1 MAGNLTEMNYM
12 KERSFIDTKIL
23 IYTDDA
29 DSPEKQ
35 AIAVGLIESG
45 WQNGNAVLST
55 QVLQEYFSASTR
67 KLKLPA
73 EKAQRKIE
81 LLSHLEIA
89 SIEHQDIVRAIEL
102 HRLHSFSFWDSL
114 IVRMAQKTGCTV
126 LYSEDMQHG
135 QKLSGLRIIN
145 PFNARATAYK

>member
-1 MAGNLTEMNYM
+1 M
-12 KERSFIDTKIL
+12 KERSFIDTNIL

-35 AIAVGLIESG
+35 KVAVKLIESG
-45 WQNGNAVLST
+45 WHNGNAVLST

-67 KLKLPA
+67 KLHLPA
-73 EKAQRKIE
+73 DKAQRKIE

-89 SIEHQDIVRAIEL
+89 SIGHQDIVRAIEL

-114 IVRMAQKTGCTV
+114 IVRMAQKTGCAI

-135 QKLSGLRIIN
+135 QKLGGLKIIN
-145 PFNARATAYK
+145 PFK

>member
-1 MAGNLTEMNYM
+1 M
-12 KERSFIDTKIL
+12 KERSFIDSNIL
-23 IYTDDA
+23 IYSDDA
-29 DSPEKQ
+29 DEPEKQ
-35 AIAVGLIESG
+35 KVALDLLKSG
-45 WQNGNAVLST
+45 WNNGNAVLST

-73 EKAQRKIE
+73 EHAQRKIE

-114 IVRMAQKTGCTV
+114 IVRMAQKTACAI
-126 LYSEDMQHG
+126 LYSEDMQDG
-135 QKLSGLRIIN
+135 RKIDGVQIVN
-145 PFNARATAYK
+145 PFK

>member
-12 KERSFIDTKIL
+12 KERSVINTNIL

-35 AIAVGLIESG
+35 AIAVALIESG

-89 SIEHQDIVRAIEL
+89 SNV
-102 HRLHSFSFWDSL
+102 SP
-114 IVRMAQKTGCTV
+114 V
-126 LYSEDMQHG
+126 
-135 QKLSGLRIIN
+135 
-145 PFNARATAYK
+145 

>member
-1 MAGNLTEMNYM
+1 M
-12 KERSFIDTKIL
+12 KERSFIDTNIL
-23 IYTDDA
+23 IYSDDA
-29 DSPEKQ
+29 DELEKQ
-35 AIAVGLIESG
+35 KVALELLKSG

-67 KLKLPA
+67 KLKIPA

-102 HRLHSFSFWDSL
+102 HRLHSFSFWDAL
-114 IVRMAQKTGCTV
+114 IVRMAQKTACAI
-126 LYSEDMQHG
+126 LYSEDMQDG
-135 QKLSGLRIIN
+135 RKIDGVQIVN
-145 PFNARATAYK
+145 PFK